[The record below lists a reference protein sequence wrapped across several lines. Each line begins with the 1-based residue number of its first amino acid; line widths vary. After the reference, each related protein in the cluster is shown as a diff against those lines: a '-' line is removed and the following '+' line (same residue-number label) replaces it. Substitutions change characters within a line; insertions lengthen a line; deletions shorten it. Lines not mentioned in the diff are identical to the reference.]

1 MTTAAVMA
9 TAAPASA
16 SMVWGLA
23 LLNHHVL
30 WLGLGLRLTSAANG
44 RQLRLGADRVWDHL
58 LLDQDGCEYMRFLRF
73 LRQPIKL
80 AQQLRQLGDV
90 GRDAPCLVAREQ
102 ARQAGPA
109 GSAACV
115 AQEADEEDASTDRR
129 MTTPPRRFPP
139 PWTMEER
146 NDACFIVRDTNG
158 QGLGYFYLE
167 EEPGRRSAANL
178 PTRDGAK
185 EVRRSVPLRTAN

>member
-1 MTTAAVMA
+1 MTTAVVMA

-58 LLDQDGCEYMRFLRF
+58 LLDQDGSEYMRFLRF

-80 AQQLRQLGDV
+80 AQQLRQLAMFAAI
-90 GRDAPCLVAREQ
+90 RRASLRASLLVTASLPQKEP
-102 ARQAGPA
+102 QAGCLLGVLTCCGHQLRLTGRAA
-109 GSAACV
+109 GLSGGAA
-115 AQEADEEDASTDRR
+115 
-129 MTTPPRRFPP
+129 
-139 PWTMEER
+139 
-146 NDACFIVRDTNG
+146 
-158 QGLGYFYLE
+158 
-167 EEPGRRSAANL
+167 RSA
-178 PTRDGAK
+178 
-185 EVRRSVPLRTAN
+185 

>member
-1 MTTAAVMA
+1 MTTAVVMA

-80 AQQLRQLGDV
+80 AQQLRQLGDAAI
-90 GRDAPCLVAREQ
+90 RRASSLLSSFAAERRP
-102 ARQAGPA
+102 
-109 GSAACV
+109 GS
-115 AQEADEEDASTDRR
+115 S
-129 MTTPPRRFPP
+129 
-139 PWTMEER
+139 
-146 NDACFIVRDTNG
+146 
-158 QGLGYFYLE
+158 
-167 EEPGRRSAANL
+167 S
-178 PTRDGAK
+178 K
-185 EVRRSVPLRTAN
+185 